1 MNTLKNLLVE
11 KEISQEKFDGMS
23 AEEKAGIFNEL
34 NEANVAAFKALQD
47 STEAN
52 AVAIAEANK
61 QLVETQNEQ
70 IKQINKAL
78 ETQGVTIKRLTA
90 DESAAKVVTL
100 GSTLDKGLNA
110 NIDELKTMKTGWVTF
125 KAVGN
130 ITSANISGGNVPVE
144 QRLAGLDGL
153 ATRQPRF
160 LELVTRGNTTSNI
173 VSWVSKA
180 NQEGAAGGTAE
191 GAVKNQIDFDLV
203 VSSESAVKRTAFI
216 KVSTEMLND
225 VEFLKS
231 EIDNELLVELKKD
244 IENQAYQ
251 GNGTAP
257 NMNGARTVATAF
269 SAVAPFGAASVD
281 NANEADVLV
290 AAMNLIEAADQD
302 PANAVLMHPSDVNIL
317 KTIKVSTTDK
327 RYVDR
332 LMNIG
337 SSVSIDGVPIVKST
351 MVTQGE
357 YLVGHFPNILVLDH
371 ESMEIQMGLDSDD
384 FTKNMRTIIAEWRG
398 LTIVKTNKRASL
410 IKGVFAAD
418 ITAITV

>member
-1 MNTLKNLLVE
+1 
-11 KEISQEKFDGMS
+11 
-23 AEEKAGIFNEL
+23 
-34 NEANVAAFKALQD
+34 
-47 STEAN
+47 
-52 AVAIAEANK
+52 
-61 QLVETQNEQ
+61 
-70 IKQINKAL
+70 
-78 ETQGVTIKRLTA
+78 
-90 DESAAKVVTL
+90 
-100 GSTLDKGLNA
+100 
-110 NIDELKTMKTGWVTF
+110 
-125 KAVGN
+125 
-130 ITSANISGGNVPVE
+130 
-144 QRLAGLDGL
+144 
-153 ATRQPRF
+153 
-160 LELVTRGNTTSNI
+160 
-173 VSWVSKA
+173 
-180 NQEGAAGGTAE
+180 
-191 GAVKNQIDFDLV
+191 
-203 VSSESAVKRTAFI
+203 
-216 KVSTEMLND
+216 
-225 VEFLKS
+225 
-231 EIDNELLVELKKD
+231 LVELKKD

-351 MVTQGE
+351 MVTQGQ

-418 ITAITV
+418 ITAIAV